1 MSSESPKSLLI
12 AGESGAGKSFA
23 LMNIKGPEGVLYLNC
38 EGGKPLPFK
47 NNFKRVT
54 IEDPLEVF
62 DILKKVKADAK
73 KRYHTIVFDTISFL
87 MNRYES
93 VHVLGAQNT
102 MKAWGDYGQ
111 YFPKLI
117 YDYVA
122 PLEQHTIMLGHV
134 EGTLNEETQRVEY
147 KVPVKGALAKNGV
160 EAYFT
165 TVLYARKMAIKDIE
179 KEAEEG
185 PLLTITERDRSLGY
199 KHVLQTRTTK
209 QTVGDKIRSPWG
221 LFKDDE
227 TYIDNDVQA
236 VIDRLKAYYAD

>member
-1 MSSESPKSLLI
+1 MSAESPKSLLI
-12 AGESGAGKSFA
+12 AGESGAGKSFS

-47 NNFKRVT
+47 NKFKRIT

-62 DILKKVKADAK
+62 EILERVKADTRG
-73 KRYHTIVFDTISFL
+73 RYHTIIFDTVSFL

-93 VHVLGAQNT
+93 VHVIGAQNT
-102 MKAWGDYGQ
+102 MQAWGQYGQ

-122 PLEQHTIMLGHV
+122 PLEQHTIMLGHL
-134 EGTLNEETQRVEY
+134 EGVLNEETQRVEY
-147 KVPVKGALAKNGV
+147 KVPVKGALAKNGI

-185 PLLTITERDRSLGY
+185 PMLTITERDRNLGY

>member
-1 MSSESPKSLLI
+1 MSTESPKSLLI
-12 AGESGAGKSFA
+12 AGESGAGKSFS

-47 NNFKRVT
+47 NKFKRVT

-62 DILKKVKADAK
+62 DILEKVKSDSK
-73 KRYHTIVFDTISFL
+73 GRYHTIIFDTVSFL
-87 MNRYES
+87 MNRFES

-122 PLEQHTIMLGHV
+122 PLEQHTIMLGHL
-134 EGTLNEETQRVEY
+134 EGILNEETQRVEY
-147 KVPVKGALAKNGV
+147 KVPVKGALAKNGI

-185 PLLTITERDRSLGY
+185 PMLTITERDRNLGY

>member
-1 MSSESPKSLLI
+1 MSTESPKSLLI
-12 AGESGAGKSFA
+12 AGESGAGKSFS

-47 NNFKRVT
+47 NKFKRVT

-62 DILKKVKADAK
+62 AILEKVKADAK
-73 KRYHTIVFDTISFL
+73 GRYHTIIFDTVSFL

-93 VHVLGAQNT
+93 VHVIGAQNT

-122 PLEQHTIMLGHV
+122 PLEQHTIMLGHL
-134 EGTLNEETQRVEY
+134 EGILNEETQRVEY
-147 KVPVKGALAKNGV
+147 KVPVKGALAKNGI

-179 KEAEEG
+179 REAEEG
-185 PLLTITERDRSLGY
+185 PLLSITERDRNLGY

>member
-1 MSSESPKSLLI
+1 MSTESPKSLLI
-12 AGESGAGKSFA
+12 AGESGAGKSFS

-47 NNFKRVT
+47 NKFKRIT

-62 DILKKVKADAK
+62 DILEKVKADSK
-73 KRYHTIVFDTISFL
+73 GRYHTIIFDTISFL

-93 VHVLGAQNT
+93 VHVIGAQNT

-122 PLEQHTIMLGHV
+122 PLEQHTIMLGHL
-134 EGTLNEETQRVEY
+134 EGVLNEETQRVEY
-147 KVPVKGALAKNGV
+147 KVPVKGALAKNGI
-160 EAYFT
+160 EAHFT

-185 PLLTITERDRSLGY
+185 PLLTITERDRNLGY

>member
-1 MSSESPKSLLI
+1 MSTESPKSLLI
-12 AGESGAGKSFA
+12 AGESGAGKSFS

-47 NNFKRVT
+47 NKFKRIT

-62 DILKKVKADAK
+62 DILEKVKADSK
-73 KRYHTIVFDTISFL
+73 GRYHTIIFDTISFL

-93 VHVLGAQNT
+93 VHVIGAQNT

-122 PLEQHTIMLGHV
+122 PLEQHTIMLGHL
-134 EGTLNEETQRVEY
+134 EGVLNEETQRVEY
-147 KVPVKGALAKNGV
+147 KVPVKGALAKNGI

-185 PLLTITERDRSLGY
+185 PMLTITERDRNLGY

-227 TYIDNDVQA
+227 TYINNDVQA

>member
-1 MSSESPKSLLI
+1 MSTESPKSLLI
-12 AGESGAGKSFA
+12 AGESGAGKSFS

-47 NNFKRVT
+47 NKFKRIT

-62 DILKKVKADAK
+62 EILERVKADSK
-73 KRYHTIVFDTISFL
+73 GRYHTIIFDTVSFL

-93 VHVLGAQNT
+93 VHVIGAQNT

-122 PLEQHTIMLGHV
+122 PLEQHTIMLGHL
-134 EGTLNEETQRVEY
+134 EGILNEETQRVEY
-147 KVPVKGALAKNGV
+147 KVPVKGALAKNGL

-185 PLLTITERDRSLGY
+185 PLLTITERDRNLGY

>member
-1 MSSESPKSLLI
+1 MSTESPKSLLI
-12 AGESGAGKSFA
+12 AGESGSGKSFS

-47 NNFKRVT
+47 NKFKRVT

-62 DILKKVKADAK
+62 DILEKVKADSK
-73 KRYHTIVFDTISFL
+73 GRYHTIIFDTVSFL

-93 VHVLGAQNT
+93 VHVINAQNT

-122 PLEQHTIMLGHV
+122 PLEQHTIMLGHL
-134 EGTLNEETQRVEY
+134 EGALNEETQRVEY
-147 KVPVKGALAKNGV
+147 KVPVKGALAKNGI

-185 PLLTITERDRSLGY
+185 PLLTITERDRALGY
-199 KHVLQTRTTK
+199 KHILQTRTTK

-221 LFKDDE
+221 LFKDEE
-227 TYIDNDVQA
+227 TYIDNDAQA
-236 VIDRLKAYYAD
+236 VLDRLKAYYAD